1 MGSKLTWFSQLRG
14 LLSSL
19 RADAGQVPTAN
30 LGTGTADN
38 TKFLRGDQTWATPT
52 AGISGTTGSNDNRIL
67 RSDGTA
73 GGTLQASNATLD
85 DTGNLT
91 VFAGLVAGSGSLAVT
106 TAFDVLVWQGG
117 KLGFTNAAV
126 GLGSSGDAYF
136 VRNGVSSIGAKGAAG
151 VDATF
156 TCGAITASGNVNIGA
171 NSLVGT
177 YSGIYNYGKWLTG
190 SDNYGSF
197 YISPNNASFAFA
209 PPAAGAIV
217 GTIDF
222 AGRFNATTGFA
233 VGSDNNA
240 NTTVRYYR
248 NATGPKASIRAAGG
262 LEVKD
267 LAGSADAA
275 LTCGAITAS
284 GALNLAPITKAALLL
299 LTPNAATGGRW
310 RVTDAT
316 PANREA
322 YPDGTNWRYT
332 SDDTVVT

>member
-1 MGSKLTWFSQLRG
+1 MGSKLTFIKQLRG
-14 LLSSL
+14 LLSDLLPSL
-19 RADAGQVPTAN
+19 GIIPTAN
-30 LGTGTADN
+30 LGSGTADA
-38 TKFLRGDQTWATPT
+38 TTFLRGDQSYA
-52 AGISGTTGSNDNRIL
+52 AAIAGTTGTNDNRIL
-67 RSDGTA
+67 RSDGTG
-73 GGTLQASNATLD
+73 GGTAQSSNATLD

-91 VFAGLVAGSGSLAVT
+91 VFAGLLAGSGSFAVT

-117 KLGFTNAAV
+117 KLGFASAAV
-126 GLGSSGDAYF
+126 GVGSTGDAYF
-136 VRNGVSSIGAKGAAG
+136 VRNGVSSIGVKGSGG
-151 VDATF
+151 VDAALTA
-156 TCGAITASGNVNIGA
+156 GAITTSGNVNIGA

-177 YSGIYNYGKWLTG
+177 YSGIYNDGKWLTG

-197 YISPNNASFAFA
+197 YISPSNAAFAFS

-233 VGSDNNA
+233 VGSSDNST
-240 NTTVRYYR
+240 TTVRYYR

-275 LTCGAITAS
+275 LTCGALTAS
-284 GALNLAPITKAALLL
+284 DATNFAPITKAALLM

-316 PANREA
+316 PPNRAA
-322 YPDGTNWRYT
+322 YPTGTDWRYT

>member
-1 MGSKLTWFSQLRG
+1 LALGLIVAGVNVSHDGNITLTGGANGIYISPSGVNKGLIYFSAGQNRLYGQPAVPWVIESDAGFKVRN
-14 LLSSL
+14 SANT
-19 RADAGQVPTAN
+19 ADAA
-30 LGTGTADN
+30 L
-38 TKFLRGDQTWATPT
+38 
-52 AGISGTTGSNDNRIL
+52 
-67 RSDGTA
+67 
-73 GGTLQASNATLD
+73 
-85 DTGNLT
+85 
-91 VFAGLVAGSGSLAVT
+91 
-106 TAFDVLVWQGG
+106 
-117 KLGFTNAAV
+117 
-126 GLGSSGDAYF
+126 
-136 VRNGVSSIGAKGAAG
+136 
-151 VDATF
+151 

-177 YSGIYNYGKWLTG
+177 YSGIYNEGKWLTG

-233 VGSDNNA
+233 VGSHANA

-284 GALNLAPITKAALLL
+284 DAVKTGLKLFSALPAASAS
-299 LTPNAATGGRW
+299 TDCIFT
-310 RVTDAT
+310 VTDRSGRPLAKS
-316 PANREA
+316 
-322 YPDGTNWRYT
+322 DGTNWYNVFT
-332 SDDTVVT
+332 GAILT